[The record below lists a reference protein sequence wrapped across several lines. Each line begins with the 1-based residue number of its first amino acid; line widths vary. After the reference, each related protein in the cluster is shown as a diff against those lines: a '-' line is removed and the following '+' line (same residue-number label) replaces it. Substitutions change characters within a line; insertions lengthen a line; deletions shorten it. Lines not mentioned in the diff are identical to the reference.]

1 MNRLR
6 YDVTN
11 NGTSNLTGVKLR
23 GTVATRSNLTL
34 PFSLDAGQTTQVEV
48 IVGGHAD
55 IPDVA
60 ALLTDI
66 EVSAM
71 ESEMAKMSTSG
82 ELLVTDAGLALTVL
96 TNEFA
101 RGAAGELR
109 FTLENSSDV
118 DIEIVTASFAGNDDS
133 DEIRARLVD
142 LDGNVLAA
150 QGFRQILGNNV
161 ITLSNGRTVARI
173 PAGTTFES
181 APFTIA
187 VPSSAPDTID
197 AEIEI
202 DRIYYRLGQPD
213 GEDIEG
219 VSSRRQVTLTETTYY
234 GALTSVSPAI
244 SYGGQDVTITGKA
257 LNRADD
263 TPVPYIPL
271 SLVISSNG
279 FERVEAVSTGG
290 GGAFSYDFRP
300 LIGESG
306 VYDVSVVHP
315 DIVDRPV
322 QGEFT
327 ISRVTA
333 TPSAINLNIPRDF
346 DQVIPI
352 RITAAGAAATGVQ
365 IVVDPAQQ
373 QGGIPPQGVL
383 VTLPD
388 PVDMQ
393 ANQQITANV
402 IVRADSS
409 AADTGELVLSLRSA
423 EGGTNEL
430 GRVRINY
437 QFSEAVAVLRHTP
450 NFVET
455 GTVQGGS
462 VVETITLENVGLAPL
477 ENVQLALIT
486 EQGGVA
492 PAWINLSSAKNLG
505 DLDVGASSAVTINLS
520 PPGTLPDGIYTHYLR
535 ITSDNYPTTEV
546 GIFASVTQSGM
557 GNALFKLSDIYTATL
572 DANGNVIEG
581 LNNARIRVQN
591 EAVISVEETLTTDA
605 SGEVLFS
612 DLPAGYYRF
621 RASAPNHEDRNGR
634 VQIKPGITIAEEV
647 FLDYNLVTVSWSVS
661 EITIN
666 DVYDITLSAT
676 FETDVPAA
684 VVVAEPGGINLPA
697 LQQGDVFYGEFS
709 LTNYGLVRADN
720 LVQSLPPTD
729 EFVRYELVGGLPSDL
744 GAKERITV
752 AYRAVALADLDPD
765 GSGTG
770 GGCFAYTTCM
780 SAKYDYECANGV
792 VTGGAA
798 PYCFSRATGTSCN
811 STSGSSPISI
821 ANHAGYAAA
830 GGRGGPSYTPLGG
843 TAPLCMADSQAKSC
857 PIGGNAAGG
866 SNNE

>member
-1 MNRLR
+1 
-6 YDVTN
+6 
-11 NGTSNLTGVKLR
+11 
-23 GTVATRSNLTL
+23 
-34 PFSLDAGQTTQVEV
+34 
-48 IVGGHAD
+48 
-55 IPDVA
+55 
-60 ALLTDI
+60 
-66 EVSAM
+66 M
-71 ESEMAKMSTSG
+71 ESELATISTTG
-82 ELLVTDAGLALTVL
+82 ELLVSDAGLALTVL
-96 TNEFA
+96 TDQFA
-101 RGAAGELR
+101 RGGAGELR

-118 DIEIVTASFAGNDDS
+118 DIEIVTASLAGNEDS

-142 LDGNVLAA
+142 LDGNVLAT

-173 PAGTTFES
+173 PAGTIFES

-187 VPSSAPDTID
+187 VPSSAPDTVD
-197 AEIEI
+197 AELEI
-202 DRIYYRLGQPD
+202 DRIYYRLGQPE
-213 GEDIEG
+213 GEDIAG
-219 VSSRRQVTLTETTYY
+219 VSSRRQVTLTETSYY
-234 GALTSVSPAI
+234 GNLTSISPAI
-244 SYGGQDVTITGKA
+244 SYGGQDVTITGQA

-263 TPVPYIPL
+263 VPVPYIPL
-271 SLVISSNG
+271 SLVIASNG
-279 FERVEAVSTGG
+279 FERIEDVSTGG
-290 GGAFSYDFRP
+290 DGSFSFDFRP

-333 TPSAINLNIPRDF
+333 TPNAINLNIPRDF
-346 DQVIPI
+346 DQLIPI
-352 RITAAGAAATGVQ
+352 RITAAGAAATGVE

-388 PVDMQ
+388 PVDLQ
-393 ANQQITANV
+393 AGQEITANV

-437 QFSEAVAVLRHTP
+437 MFSEAVAVLRHTP

-462 VVETITLENVGLAPL
+462 VVETVVLENIGLAPL

-486 EQGGVA
+486 EQGGAA
-492 PAWINLSSAKNLG
+492 PAWINLTSANSLGNLG
-505 DLDVGASSAVTINLS
+505 VGATSEVTINLA
-520 PPGTLPDGIYTHYLR
+520 PPATLPDGIYTHYLR
-535 ITSDNYPTTEV
+535 ITSDNFPTTEV

-572 DANGNVIEG
+572 DDNGQVIEG

-605 SGEVLFS
+605 SGEVLFA

-621 RASAPNHEDRNGR
+621 RASALNHEDRNGR
-634 VQIKPGITIAEEV
+634 IQIKPGITIAEEV
-647 FLDYNLVTVSWSVS
+647 FLDYNLVSVEWSVS
-661 EITIN
+661 EITID

-684 VVVAEPGGINLPA
+684 VVVAEPPGINLPG
-697 LQQGDVFYGEFS
+697 LQQGDVFFGEFT

-720 LVQSLPPTD
+720 LILSLPAVD
-729 EFVRYELVGGLPSDL
+729 EFVRYELVGGLPNNL

-752 AYRAVALADLDPD
+752 AYRAVALSDLDAD

-770 GGCFAYTTCM
+770 GGCSVYNACM
-780 SAKYDYECANGV
+780 STKYEYTCANGV
-792 VTGGAA
+792 VATGAA
-798 PYCFSRATGTSCN
+798 PYCLNRATGASCG
-811 STSGSSPISI
+811 TSGSSPISI
-821 ANHAGYAAA
+821 ANHAGFAGA

-843 TAPLCMADSQAKSC
+843 TAPLCMADSQEKSC
-857 PIGGNAAGG
+857 PVGGNAAGG